1 LIDVHVRAW
10 VKLDIVI
17 LGVRNRMKHDIA
29 INIY

>member
-17 LGVRNRMKHDIA
+17 LGV
-29 INIY
+29 YT